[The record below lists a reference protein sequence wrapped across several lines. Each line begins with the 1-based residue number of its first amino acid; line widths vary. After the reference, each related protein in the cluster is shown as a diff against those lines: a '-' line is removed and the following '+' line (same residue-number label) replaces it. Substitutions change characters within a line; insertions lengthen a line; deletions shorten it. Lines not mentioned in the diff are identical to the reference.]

1 MSPAEGNKLY
11 KGKGKLYNLHGINLI
26 ELVGIDH
33 QTATINKQNFLADKD
48 YIYAN
53 KYRIIKNNSLEL
65 IAVFEK
71 PIKPKSSDD
80 KKNKEVAF
88 LFINAYLFKNNE
100 GYWLVVVNN
109 RKYTNNVEVRIKSLG
124 KE

>member
-1 MSPAEGNKLY
+1 YKTINQVDGKIIEVPLITDSLEIMSPAEGNKLY

-71 PIKPKSSDD
+71 PIKPKSSD
-80 KKNKEVAF
+80 
-88 LFINAYLFKNNE
+88 
-100 GYWLVVVNN
+100 
-109 RKYTNNVEVRIKSLG
+109 
-124 KE
+124 